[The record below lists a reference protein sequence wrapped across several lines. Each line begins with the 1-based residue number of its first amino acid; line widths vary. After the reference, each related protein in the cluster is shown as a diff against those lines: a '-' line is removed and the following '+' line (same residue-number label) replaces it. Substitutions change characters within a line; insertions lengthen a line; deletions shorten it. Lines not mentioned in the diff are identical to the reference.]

1 MNSKAK
7 FTRTGIETVNHMEF
21 FRGIIKAFKEQRHVD
36 VWLKAGDQTDAIPAH
51 KLILAAKSKVFRNI
65 LETDDCKA
73 SPKETITLSEMTKG
87 ELETFLEF
95 MYNGSLP
102 DKKLVQHVHSLY
114 QAADK
119 YEIPYLQDICRKQL
133 IDSMNTSNA
142 FDLLELAKI
151 HSDEI
156 FEDSLSEFITRH
168 MEEISFSSKF
178 MSFVESNPALA
189 VQTIRR
195 HFDKL
200 RNDVP
205 K

>member
-73 SPKETITLSEMTKG
+73 SPKETITLSEMTK
-87 ELETFLEF
+87 
-95 MYNGSLP
+95 